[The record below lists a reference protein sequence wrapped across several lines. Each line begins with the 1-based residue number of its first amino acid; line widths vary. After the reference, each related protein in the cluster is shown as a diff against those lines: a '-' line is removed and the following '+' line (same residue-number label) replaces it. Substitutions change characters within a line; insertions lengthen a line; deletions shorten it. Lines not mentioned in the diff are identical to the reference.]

1 MSKTRIAMLAL
12 VVVLIT
18 VIAGALLS
26 TCRSHTI
33 TSRLDIPSVDQT
45 EAREAVLEAQ
55 AAGEQVEAMGVFLL
69 GTKSDLESIPQQ
81 VQAMSHEEKVKEGER
96 LFR

>member
-26 TCRSHTI
+26 TCRRSST
-33 TSRLDIPSVDQT
+33 TSRLNIPTVDQT
-45 EAREAVLEAQ
+45 EAREAVMEAQ
-55 AAGEQVEAMGVFLL
+55 AAGEQVKQMEVFLL
-69 GTKSDLESIPQQ
+69 GTKSDLNQIPQQ
-81 VQAMSHEEKVKEGER
+81 VEALTPEDKAKEGER

>member
-1 MSKTRIAMLAL
+1 MSKTRILMLAL
-12 VVVLIT
+12 SVVLIT

-33 TSRLDIPSVDQT
+33 STRLVIPDVDQSA
-45 EAREAVLEAQ
+45 AREAVLEAQ
-55 AAGEQVEAMGVFLL
+55 AAGEQVKQMEVFLL

-81 VQAMSHEEKVKEGER
+81 VQTMSPEEKVKEGER
-96 LFR
+96 LFQ

>member
-1 MSKTRIAMLAL
+1 MKRKYVYGLL
-12 VVVLIT
+12 VVLVT
-18 VIAGALLS
+18 VIAGALVS
-26 TCRSHTI
+26 TCRRSST
-33 TSRLDIPSVDQT
+33 TSRLNIPSVDQT
-45 EAREAVLEAQ
+45 EAREAVKEAQ

-81 VQAMSHEEKVKEGER
+81 VQAMSPEEKMKEGER

>member
-1 MSKTRIAMLAL
+1 MSKTRILMLAL
-12 VVVLIT
+12 SVVLIT

-33 TSRLDIPSVDQT
+33 STRLVIPDVDQSA
-45 EAREAVLEAQ
+45 AREAVMEAQ

-81 VQAMSHEEKVKEGER
+81 VQTMSPEEKVKEGER
-96 LFR
+96 LFQ